1 MVGQPTV
8 ARRSA
13 EAHWPSGTAVGHDG
27 AMNEQSL
34 QRVNAFLAAASQRT
48 EVGEVLDVTPA
59 EIGRE
64 LGFPD
69 ALSTARAVR
78 ALIAR
83 KRLEPAQGSYR
94 LLDARPVDASEKE
107 AVGRKPRKT
116 RTTQAA
122 RGSAS
127 GRAPS
132 GGAAYSDFGRAMVD
146 RLVELGREVAELRTN
161 LRTAREESRGARQ
174 DRDEAEARARSL
186 AERSRELEARAEM
199 AESNLRTLLATVRT
213 KETPRD
219 APVSDSEMEAIL
231 GVLKQGDGSQ
241 PD

>member
-1 MVGQPTV
+1 
-8 ARRSA
+8 
-13 EAHWPSGTAVGHDG
+13 
-27 AMNEQSL
+27 MNEQSL
-34 QRVNAFLAAASQRT
+34 QRVNDFLAAAAQRT
-48 EVGEVLDVTPA
+48 AVGEVLDVTPA

-107 AVGRKPRKT
+107 AVGRKPRKP
-116 RTTQAA
+116 RAA
-122 RGSAS
+122 TASRGVAS
-127 GRAPS
+127 SSRAAGS
-132 GGAAYSDFGRAMVD
+132 AAYSDFGRAMVD

-161 LRTAREESRGARQ
+161 LRTAREESRSARQ
-174 DRDEAEARARSL
+174 DRDESESRARSL
-186 AERSRELEARAEM
+186 SEKARELEARAEM

-231 GVLKQGDGSQ
+231 GVLKQGDESTQ
-241 PD
+241 N